1 MNRVIK
7 DFAKFDDSTQE
18 EIYAAYSEGEL
29 ERTSFPFKGEISE
42 GVIYK
47 KDENHYL
54 IPRSSIIAGKAG
66 SSEDLDDDDDDD
78 DDVDDDDT
86 MDGDIETDETVD
98 EE

>member
-18 EIYAAYSEGEL
+18 DIYAAYSEGVL

-42 GVIYK
+42 GVIFK
-47 KDENHYL
+47 TDETHYL
-54 IPRSSIIAGKAG
+54 IPRSSIIAGRAG
-66 SSEDLDDDDDDD
+66 SAEDLDDDDDDD
-78 DDVDDDDT
+78 NDDDDT
-86 MDGDIETDETVD
+86 IDGDIEADDIVD

>member
-7 DFAKFDDSTQE
+7 DFAKFDDATQE
-18 EIYAAYSEGEL
+18 DIYAAYSEGEL

-47 KDENHYL
+47 ADETHYL
-54 IPRSSIIAGKAG
+54 IPRSSIIAGRAG
-66 SSEDLDDDDDDD
+66 SSEDLDDDDDDVD
-78 DDVDDDDT
+78 DDDDT
-86 MDGDIETDETVD
+86 MDGDIEADDDLD

>member
-18 EIYAAYSEGEL
+18 DIYASYSEGEL

-47 KDENHYL
+47 TEETHYL

-66 SSEDLDDDDDDD
+66 SSEDLDDDDDEGRIALQDAHQESR
-78 DDVDDDDT
+78 
-86 MDGDIETDETVD
+86 GAKSRLSE
-98 EE
+98 

>member
-18 EIYAAYSEGEL
+18 DIYAAYSEGEL

-47 KDENHYL
+47 TDEIHYL

-66 SSEDLDDDDDDD
+66 SSKDLEDDDDDDH
-78 DDVDDDDT
+78 DDDDET
-86 MDGDIETDETVD
+86 IDGDIDTEELID

>member
-18 EIYAAYSEGEL
+18 DIYAAYSDGEL

-47 KDENHYL
+47 TDETHYL

-78 DDVDDDDT
+78 DVDDDDT
-86 MDGDIETDETVD
+86 IDGDIEADDDLD

>member
-18 EIYAAYSEGEL
+18 DIYAAYSDGEL

-47 KDENHYL
+47 KDETHYL

-78 DDVDDDDT
+78 VDDDDT
-86 MDGDIETDETVD
+86 IDGDVEGDDDID

>member
-18 EIYAAYSEGEL
+18 DIYAAYSDGEL

-47 KDENHYL
+47 KDETHYL

-78 DDVDDDDT
+78 VDDDDT
-86 MDGDIETDETVD
+86 IDGDIEADDDLD

>member
-7 DFAKFDDSTQE
+7 DFAKFDESTQD

-47 KDENHYL
+47 ADETHYL
-54 IPRSSIIAGKAG
+54 IPRSSIIAGRAG
-66 SSEDLDDDDDDD
+66 SSEDLDDDDD
-78 DDVDDDDT
+78 VDDDDDDT
-86 MDGDIETDETVD
+86 LDGDIDTDEVVD

>member
-18 EIYAAYSEGEL
+18 DIYAAYSEGEL

-47 KDENHYL
+47 TDETHYL
-54 IPRSSIIAGKAG
+54 IPRTSIIAGRAG
-66 SSEDLDDDDDDD
+66 SAEDLDDDNDD
-78 DDVDDDDT
+78 DDDDT
-86 MDGDIETDETVD
+86 MDGDIDTDEIVD

>member
-18 EIYAAYSEGEL
+18 DIYAAYLEGEL

-47 KDENHYL
+47 TEETHYL
-54 IPRSSIIAGKAG
+54 IPRASIIAGRAG
-66 SSEDLDDDDDDD
+66 SAEDLEDDDDIDDDDDD
-78 DDVDDDDT
+78 T
-86 MDGDIETDETVD
+86 LDGDIEPEDIVD